1 MSGKPQKEAPAG
13 LVRLDRFVELPID
26 QLALAPWNY
35 KLDDEEKVAKLI
47 NNVKLNGQVENI
59 IVRELATGFFEVV
72 NGNHRLDAFRRM
84 GMQTAVCFN
93 LGPIS
98 DVAAR
103 RIAIETNETKF
114 AVDDL
119 KLAGLLKDI
128 RTEVS
133 LDDLVATMPY
143 TEVDLKRFDEMLGT
157 DWQAIAAQTEAA
169 RGAGGKGTGEAEK
182 CTCPQCGFEFVPEE

>member
-1 MSGKPQKEAPAG
+1 MSGTQKGAPPG
-13 LVRLDRFVELPID
+13 LVRLDKFVELPLD

-47 NNVKLNGQVENI
+47 NNVKLNGQVENL

-84 GMQTAVCFN
+84 GMTTAVCFN
-93 LGPIS
+93 LGSIS

-119 KLAGLLKDI
+119 KLAALLKDI

-157 DWQAIAAQTEAA
+157 DWQAIAAQTQAG
-169 RGAGGKGTGEAEK
+169 RGGGSGDGQPEL
-182 CTCPQCGFEFVPEE
+182 CTCPKCGHEFDPEA